1 MTKWMERDIPPQQGK
16 TVAITGANSG
26 IGLMAARMLAAKGA
40 RVLMACRD
48 QTKGTQAIDTILG
61 ESKKAQVELFE
72 LDLASLKSV
81 ERCARQLE
89 RAAPK
94 LDLLINNAGVMA
106 IPYRTTAEGFEM
118 QFGTNHLGHFALT
131 MQLLPAIYRAAAPRI
146 VNVASL
152 AHRLGTI
159 RFDDLNWE
167 KRYSRWGAYG
177 MSKLANLL
185 FTYELDR
192 KLREA
197 GSQVLSV
204 ACHPGYAATDLQLV
218 AARMDNAPVAQWV
231 HGFAAKLFAQSA
243 DFGALPTV
251 YAACAPEVK
260 GGQYFGPNG
269 LLQVQGYPTLVQS
282 NSASKDEAV
291 AAELWAVSEQLTHT
305 RFAV

>member
-1 MTKWMERDIPPQQGK
+1 MANWMERDIPSQQGK
-16 TVAITGANSG
+16 TVVITGANSG

-48 QTKGTQAIDTILG
+48 QSKGNQAVDTVLA

-72 LDLASLKSV
+72 LDLASLKSI

-89 RAAPK
+89 RAASK
-94 LDLLINNAGVMA
+94 IDVLINNAGVMA

-131 MQLLPAIYRAAAPRI
+131 MQLFPAIEKVPTARI

-152 AHRLGTI
+152 AHRFGTI
-159 RFDDLNWE
+159 RFDDLDWIQ
-167 KRYSRWGAYG
+167 RYSRWGAYG

-192 KLREA
+192 KLRAAE
-197 GSQVLSV
+197 SSVLSV
-204 ACHPGYAATDLQLV
+204 ACHPGYAATDLQFV
-218 AARMDNAPVAQWV
+218 AGRMDNSSFAQWLN
-231 HGFAAKLFAQSA
+231 GLAAKLFAQSA

-251 YAACAPEVK
+251 YAACAPVVE

-269 LLQVQGYPTLVQS
+269 LLQVQGYPTLVHS
-282 NSASKDEAV
+282 NAASKDQAV
-291 AAELWAVSEQLTHT
+291 AAQLWTISEQRT
-305 RFAV
+305 RTQFAA